1 MMNINLPNLSKPTI
15 EWDMHKRIF
24 VKENVISDDMCN
36 TLINF
41 GNDNVKKGENKYPG
55 AFSISFQSCLIPLD
69 HEVHVLLQDAW
80 KEAIDYFKFDI
91 SFVEPYELKRYTSD
105 DFFGRHIDNYYSLTE
120 DVDRKL
126 TMSVQLSD
134 SVEYTGGELTVVGK
148 DFSSKSKGSITVFP
162 SNFPHE
168 VNKISSGIR
177 WSLIG
182 WAWGPYWK

>member
-1 MMNINLPNLSKPTI
+1 MTNIPNLEKPTI
-15 EWDMHKRIF
+15 DWDIPKRVF
-24 VKENVISDDMCN
+24 VKENIITNDMCAE
-36 TLINF
+36 LIEF
-41 GNDNVKKGENKYPG
+41 GNNSVQKSINKYPESFG
-55 AFSISFQSCLIPLD
+55 ISFHSCLVPVD
-69 HEVHVLLQDAW
+69 HKVHDMLQPVW
-80 KEAIDYFKFDI
+80 QEAIEHFKFDI

-126 TMSVQLSD
+126 TMSVQLTD
-134 SVEYTGGELTVVGK
+134 SIDYTGGKLTIVNNTIA
-148 DFSSKSKGSITVFP
+148 SKSKGSVTIFP

-168 VNKISSGIR
+168 VSKITSGVR